1 MAEELGQRIRRE
13 MLQVVEEFAKKDAGH
28 LQTEV
33 VLQEVAQRVGGRG
46 IDFEQ
51 AVLTVFSDFFRTGQL
66 AWGLNFSNAQPPFFH
81 VTEQGRKALEHMGR
95 DPSNPAGYLA
105 DLVRSSLN
113 AVARSYIGEALD
125 CYNADCV
132 RAAAVMAGV
141 ASESLVLELAA
152 LARDRLSAA
161 NEPVPKGLSDWK
173 ARTVLEALGKVL
185 EERKKKMP
193 VDLREAVE
201 AYWPAFTHQIRA
213 TRNDAGHPTN
223 IFEVPLRAVGATMS
237 TGLPCAS
244 LPPGTQHTVK
254 FWIGARDTAV
264 PDTQDN
270 FRIIPLQ

>member
-13 MLQVVEEFAKKDAGH
+13 MLQVVEEFAKKEPGY

-33 VLQEVAQRVGGRG
+33 VLKEVAKRVGESGM
-46 IDFEQ
+46 DFEQ

-66 AWGLNFSNAQPPFFH
+66 AWGLNFANAQPPFFH

-105 DLVRSSLN
+105 DLLARSSLK
-113 AVARSYIGEALD
+113 AVARSYIQEALD

-161 NEPVPKGLSDWK
+161 SEPVPKGLSDWK

-193 VDLREAVE
+193 VALRETVE
-201 AYWPAFTHQIRA
+201 AYWPAFTHQIRT

-223 IFEVPLRAVGATMS
+223 VASITNSAAH
-237 TGLPCAS
+237 AS
-244 LPPGTQHTVK
+244 LLVFPEIAELAAK
-254 FWIGARDTAV
+254 IRDWM
-264 PDTQDN
+264 N
-270 FRIIPLQ
+270 SGGI